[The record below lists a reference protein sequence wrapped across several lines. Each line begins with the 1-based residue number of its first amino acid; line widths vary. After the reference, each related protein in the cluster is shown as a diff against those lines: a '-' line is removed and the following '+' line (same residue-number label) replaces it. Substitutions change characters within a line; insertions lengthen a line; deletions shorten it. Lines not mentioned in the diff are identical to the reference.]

1 MSLDLLNE
9 KQTAYIVGINTLDK
23 NILKRLYD
31 IGLRINSQITVV
43 KKNKKGV
50 MVVSIMGRIIALSY
64 ELSVSVLVKVAV

>member
-9 KQTAYIVGINTLDK
+9 NQTAYIVGINTLDK